1 MPLEKNNLVNAADA
15 DPETLLENDNSK
27 DLKLVNENNAAD
39 ADDKRLADAITKMA
53 DRQEYIDEP

>member
-1 MPLEKNNLVNAADA
+1 MPLEKNNLINAANG

-27 DLKLVNENNAAD
+27 DLKLVNENNSLD

-53 DRQEYIDEP
+53 DKEEYIDEP